1 MAYPGSEPPPF
12 GERPPNARFLRLRR
26 IPATAVVWS
35 LVAINALVWLATE
48 VAGGSTSTRTLIA
61 FGAKVNPLIASGE
74 YWRLLTAC
82 FLHVGLTHLLFN
94 SIGLLSFGRLT
105 EIVFGHARFFA
116 IYALAGITGSVLSYV
131 RSPSVGAGASGAVF
145 GVAGALAVF
154 FWRNRGTQSVAGQG
168 QFWGIV
174 LILAINGVNGLIDPR
189 IDNWAHMGGLIGGVA
204 LAMYL
209 TPRVSTITGVD
220 GELAGYRWNPSGLGS
235 WLVVPVMLA
244 IVGAAVLTIPGAR
257 FPGR

>member
-1 MAYPGSEPPPF
+1 MAYPGSEPPAS
-12 GERPPNARFLRLRR
+12 GQRPSNIPFLRRRR
-26 IPATAVVWS
+26 IPATAVVWT
-35 LVAINALVWLATE
+35 LVAINVLVWLATE
-48 VAGGSTSTRTLIA
+48 AAGGSTSTRTLIA
-61 FGAKVNPLIASGE
+61 FGAKVNPLIANGE

-105 EIVFGHARFFA
+105 EMVFGHARFVA
-116 IYALAGITGSVLSYV
+116 IYAVAGITGSVLSYLL
-131 RSPSVGAGASGAVF
+131 SPSTGAGASGALF

-154 FWRNRGTQSVAGQG
+154 FWQNRGAQSIAGKG

-174 LILAINGVNGLIDPR
+174 LILAINGVNGLIDLR
-189 IDNWAHMGGLIGGVA
+189 IDNWAHLGGLIGGVA

-209 TPRVSTITGVD
+209 SPQLSTITGVD
-220 GELAGYRWNPSGLGS
+220 GELAGYRWDGSGRGG
-235 WLVVPVMLA
+235 WLVVPLVLA
-244 IVGAAVLTIPGAR
+244 IVGAAVLMIPGAR